1 MNTIVSV
8 VLFLV
13 GLGLVIY
20 FAEKLVKGA
29 VGTSLGFGIST
40 FLISVIFI
48 GFDPENLAV
57 GAVASF
63 EGNAGIASGTIIG
76 AAMVAIALAFG
87 ITALLVPMQFEHV
100 PKQILAVP
108 ILAVLLF
115 WILGLDGQ
123 LSRIDG
129 AVLLLGF
136 LISVVY
142 LLRLSKRGLDIR
154 PTGEV
159 AETLEQSE
167 ELSKWKSLGLLLF
180 SLAFITIGS
189 EILVKGSETIMAS
202 LGLSDTVFG
211 MTILAF
217 LVSIEELARELPAAM
232 KGRPDISFGNVVG
245 SILAFFLFNAGIIA
259 LVSPL
264 TVNAQVLR
272 FYLPLCFGTV
282 IVVSLFMITR
292 KIPRWAGGILVVLYL
307 IFVVGGYIR

>member
-1 MNTIVSV
+1 MNTIVSIA
-8 VLFLV
+8 LFVV

-29 VGTSLGFGIST
+29 VGTSLGFGVST

-57 GAVASF
+57 GAVGSF
-63 EGNAGIASGTIIG
+63 EGFAGIALGSIIG

-87 ITALLVPMQFEHV
+87 ITALFAPMSFEQV
-100 PKQILAVP
+100 PKQILTVP
-108 ILAVLLF
+108 ILAVLLLG
-115 WILGLDGQ
+115 ILSLDGQ

-136 LISVVY
+136 VLSVNY
-142 LLRLSKRGLDIR
+142 LLRLSKRGFDIK

-159 AETLEQSE
+159 AETLEEAE
-167 ELSKWKSLGLLLF
+167 ELSKWKSFGLLLL
-180 SLAFITIGS
+180 SLAAIIIGS
-189 EILVKGSETIMAS
+189 EMLVAGSETIIVR

-232 KGRPDISFGNVVG
+232 KGRPEISFGNVVG

-259 LVSPL
+259 LVSPV
-264 TVNAQVLR
+264 TVGTQVLR
-272 FYLPLCFGTV
+272 FYLPICLGTV
-282 IVVSLFMITR
+282 IVVSLFMMTK
-292 KIPRWAGGILVVLYL
+292 KIPRWAGGILVLLYL
-307 IFVVGGYIR
+307 IFIVGGYI

>member
-1 MNTIVSV
+1 MNIIVSIA
-8 VLFLV
+8 LFVV

-57 GAVASF
+57 GAVGSY
-63 EGNAGIASGTIIG
+63 EGIAGIALGSIIG

-87 ITALLVPMQFEHV
+87 ITALFAPMSFEQV
-100 PKQILAVP
+100 PKQILTVP
-108 ILAVLLF
+108 ILAVLLLG
-115 WILGLDGQ
+115 ILGFDGE

-136 LISVVY
+136 VLSVIY
-142 LLRLSKRGLDIR
+142 LLRLSKRGIDIK

-159 AETLEQSE
+159 AETLEKAE
-167 ELSKWKSLGLLLF
+167 ELSKWKSFGLLLL
-180 SLAFITIGS
+180 SLAAIIIGS
-189 EILVKGSETIMAS
+189 EMLVTGSKTLIVL

-232 KGRPDISFGNVVG
+232 KGRPEISFGNVAG

-259 LVSPL
+259 LVSPV
-264 TVNAQVLR
+264 TVGAEVLR

-282 IVVSLFMITR
+282 IVVSLFMMTK
-292 KIPRWAGGILVVLYL
+292 KIPRWAGGILVLLYL
-307 IFVVGGYIR
+307 IFVVGGYI

>member
-108 ILAVLLF
+108 ILAVLL
-115 WILGLDGQ
+115 
-123 LSRIDG
+123 
-129 AVLLLGF
+129 
-136 LISVVY
+136 
-142 LLRLSKRGLDIR
+142 LDI
-154 PTGEV
+154 
-159 AETLEQSE
+159 
-167 ELSKWKSLGLLLF
+167 
-180 SLAFITIGS
+180 GS
-189 EILVKGSETIMAS
+189 
-202 LGLSDTVFG
+202 
-211 MTILAF
+211 
-217 LVSIEELARELPAAM
+217 
-232 KGRPDISFGNVVG
+232 
-245 SILAFFLFNAGIIA
+245 
-259 LVSPL
+259 
-264 TVNAQVLR
+264 
-272 FYLPLCFGTV
+272 
-282 IVVSLFMITR
+282 
-292 KIPRWAGGILVVLYL
+292 
-307 IFVVGGYIR
+307 